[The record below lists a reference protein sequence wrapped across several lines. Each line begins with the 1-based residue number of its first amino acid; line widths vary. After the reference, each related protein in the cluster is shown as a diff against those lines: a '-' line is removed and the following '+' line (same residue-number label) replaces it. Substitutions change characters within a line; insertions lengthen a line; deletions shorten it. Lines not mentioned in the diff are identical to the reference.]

1 MAVLQEEGVII
12 QHWPQYVEVGHE
24 RAGELLEWDVR
35 NGLAFFWRRYGVE
48 QGLRLVYSVEPD
60 GRGYPKISN

>member
-1 MAVLQEEGVII
+1 VARGSGCSSGRRVII

-35 NGLAFFWRRYGVE
+35 NGLAFFWRRYGME
-48 QGLRLVYSVEPD
+48 QGLDE
-60 GRGYPKISN
+60 KMK

>member
-24 RAGELLEWDVR
+24 RAWELLEWDVR
-35 NGLAFFWRRYGVE
+35 NGLVFFGGGMGWSRVWGWCIV
-48 QGLRLVYSVEPD
+48 
-60 GRGYPKISN
+60 